1 MYTRAVALASLFVVA
16 SLTIAL
22 TQDTPKIT
30 PLPEV
35 VVTAPPEK
43 AAPRRRPPARPGLA
57 RAGRVA
63 PGRTL
68 ARGASARVANA
79 ATSKAPGPNT
89 AAGPGGIGSAP
100 GQTLTAINRDQFDDR
115 RTFTIGSVLQDSPG
129 VDIKQGNG
137 PRDVGIS
144 IRGSNA
150 RNGFGIRNI
159 VMLEDGFPITQ
170 PDGLSRSD
178 TIDPHAYS
186 AIDVYRGPSSAYFGN
201 YATGGALN
209 LRTRTGAQVNGYEF
223 GSDMGSFGYFNNYMT
238 IGRQTGPL
246 DYSLFI
252 SDVMGQGFIANSAF
266 NTPVLDF
273 LGSYAITPNDLIT
286 TKVISNYVATQL
298 PLRLSL
304 NQFQQNPFQKGCAVA
319 AGAAPGCATAALFA
333 NGMSGAMVP
342 DTAQQAGFG
351 RHDYRNIVGVRWD
364 HDLDNDTTWRTQ
376 LVFDDKNINQ
386 PTGATSAIGNTPSL
400 NAMSDVTKKNT
411 VAGLDFTHFAGLF
424 YNIEGLS
431 NYTYN
436 VAPGGNATLAALSSF
451 YNSGQ
456 QENAGG
462 RVREEIK
469 FNNYWTAVLGADMEH
484 TNITTVNNIYSFP
497 GGVPTATAFPIGT
510 NYLNN
515 AEEAGLRYRPNTD
528 WQFRGRVATGYGTP
542 NIGQLTVT
550 PQGVSGNN
558 SALTSQTNLGFDLG
572 ADWTPVNTLT
582 FSVTGFYEFFK
593 NEIVTQSPG
602 VGLLSYSFNA
612 PASEHRGVEVAVDWK
627 PWSGWRL
634 LGAYTYL
641 NEVYTNYI
649 EQLSAGNFTAQFNRD
664 GNRIPGVSPNEL
676 LVRLGYDQPVGPYR
690 GLGAFVQFQWKD
702 GYFID
707 NANLIKVPAFE
718 LVNVNVHYNV
728 DFETSTYFKSAM
740 LYFEVRNILNT
751 TYVASANNI
760 SDSLNTTTGAQ
771 NPGSVLATTG
781 TGSIYAGEPRAVAG
795 GVRFAFR

>member
-1 MYTRAVALASLFVVA
+1 MDTRALALASLFVVT
-16 SLTIAL
+16 SLSVAL
-22 TQDTPKIT
+22 TQDSPKIT

-35 VVTAPPEK
+35 VVTAPTEK
-43 AAPRRRPPARPGLA
+43 VAPRRRAPARPGFA
-57 RAGRVA
+57 RAGRIAPGRAA
-63 PGRTL
+63 PGRTPPTV
-68 ARGASARVANA
+68 ASGGAGK
-79 ATSKAPGPNT
+79 TPGPNT
-89 AAGPGGIGSAP
+89 SAGPGGINNAP

-159 VMLEDGFPITQ
+159 VILEDGFPVTQ

-178 TIDPHAYS
+178 LIDPHAYS
-186 AIDVYRGPSSAYFGN
+186 SIDVYRGPSSAYFGN

-209 LRTRTGAQVNGYEF
+209 FRTRTGAQVNGFEY

-238 IGRQTGPL
+238 IGRKTGPL

-266 NTPVLDF
+266 NTPVINF

-304 NQFQQNPFQKGCAVA
+304 SQFQQNPFQKGCTVA
-319 AGAAPGCATAALFA
+319 AGAAPGCGTASLFA
-333 NGMSGAMVP
+333 NGMTTPTVP
-342 DTAQQAGFG
+342 ETAQQAGFG

-364 HDLDNDTTWRTQ
+364 HDFDNDTTWRTQ

-386 PTGATSAIGNTPSL
+386 PTGTTSAVGNTPSL
-400 NAMSDVTKKNT
+400 NAMSDVTRKNT
-411 VAGLDFTHFAGLF
+411 IAGMDFTHFAGLF
-424 YNIEGLS
+424 YNIEALS

-436 VAPGGNATLAALSSF
+436 VMPGGNATLGALSSY

-462 RVREEIK
+462 RVREEVK
-469 FNNYWTAVLGADMEH
+469 FNDYWTAVLGADMEH
-484 TNITTVNNIYSFP
+484 TNITTVNNSFRFLP
-497 GGVPTATAFPIGT
+497 SGASVLTASPILT

-528 WQFRGRVATGYGTP
+528 WQFRARVATGYGTP
-542 NIGQLTVT
+542 NIGQLTTT
-550 PQGVSGNN
+550 PQGLVGNN
-558 SALTSQTNLGFDLG
+558 SALTSQTNVGYDLG

-582 FSVTGFYEFFK
+582 LSVTGFYEFFK
-593 NEIVTQSPG
+593 NEIVSQSPG
-602 VGLLSYSFNA
+602 AGLALYSFNA
-612 PASEHRGVEVAVDWK
+612 PASEHRGVEIAADWK
-627 PWSGWRL
+627 PLAGWRL

-649 EQLSAGNFTAQFNRD
+649 EQLSTGAFTAQIQSRWKPD
-664 GNRIPGVSPNEL
+664 TR
-676 LVRLGYDQPVGPYR
+676 RLSERTVGAARLRPARRPV
-690 GLGAFVQFQWKD
+690 
-702 GYFID
+702 
-707 NANLIKVPAFE
+707 
-718 LVNVNVHYNV
+718 
-728 DFETSTYFKSAM
+728 
-740 LYFEVRNILNT
+740 
-751 TYVASANNI
+751 
-760 SDSLNTTTGAQ
+760 
-771 NPGSVLATTG
+771 
-781 TGSIYAGEPRAVAG
+781 
-795 GVRFAFR
+795 

>member
-16 SLTIAL
+16 SLSVAL
-22 TQDTPKIT
+22 TQDTPKTT

-35 VVTAPPEK
+35 VVTAPAEK
-43 AAPRRRPPARPGLA
+43 VVPRRRAPARPGLA
-57 RAGRVA
+57 RAGRVT
-63 PGRTL
+63 PGRTSPRS
-68 ARGASARVANA
+68 ASVASAAP
-79 ATSKAPGPNT
+79 SKAPGPNT

-100 GQTLTAINRDQFDDR
+100 GQTLTEINRDQFDDR

-129 VDIKQGNG
+129 IDIKQGNG

-159 VMLEDGFPITQ
+159 VILEDGFPVTQ

-178 TIDPHAYS
+178 LIDPHAYS
-186 AIDVYRGPSSAYFGN
+186 SIDVYRGPSSAYFGN

-209 LRTRTGAQVNGYEF
+209 FRTRTGAQVNGYEF

-246 DYSLFI
+246 NYSLFM
-252 SDVMGQGFIANSAF
+252 SDVLGQGFIANSAF
-266 NTPVLDF
+266 NTPVLNF
-273 LGSYAITPNDLIT
+273 LGSYALTPNDLIT

-304 NQFQQNPFQKGCAVA
+304 SQFQQNPFQKGCNVA
-319 AGAAPGCATAALFA
+319 ATAAVGCGTASLFV
-333 NGMSGAMVP
+333 NGMSGATVS

-351 RHDYRNIVGVRWD
+351 RHDYRNIVGMRWD
-364 HDLDNDTTWRTQ
+364 HDLDNDTTWRNQ

-386 PTGATSAIGNTPSL
+386 PTGATSAIGNTPSV

-411 VAGLDFTHFAGLF
+411 IAGLDFTHFAGLF
-424 YNIEGLS
+424 YNIEALS

-436 VAPGGNATLAALSSF
+436 VAPGGNATLGALSSF

-469 FNNYWTAVLGADMEH
+469 VNPFWTAVLGADMEH
-484 TNITTVNNIYSFP
+484 TNIITTNNIFNYP
-497 GGVPTATAFPIGT
+497 VGGAPILTSTPIGT

-515 AEEAGLRYRPNTD
+515 AEEAGLRYWPNTD
-528 WQFRGRVATGYGTP
+528 WQFRGRVATAYGTP

-558 SALTSQTNLGFDLG
+558 SAVTSQTNLGFDLG
-572 ADWTPVNTLT
+572 ADWTPVNTMTL
-582 FSVTGFYEFFK
+582 SVTGFYEFFK

-602 VGLLSYSFNA
+602 AGLQSFSFNA
-612 PASEHRGVEVAVDWK
+612 PASEHRGVEVALDWK

-641 NEVYTNYI
+641 DEVYTNYI
-649 EQLSAGNFTAQFNRD
+649 EQLSAGKFTAQFNRD
-664 GNRIPGVSPNEL
+664 GNKIPGVSPNEL
-676 LVRLGYDQPVGPYR
+676 LLRLGYDQPVGPYK

-707 NANLIKVPAFE
+707 NANFVKVPAFE

-740 LYFEVRNILNT
+740 LYFEVRNIFNT

-760 SDSLNTTTGAQ
+760 TDTLSSTTGAA
-771 NPGSVLATTG
+771 NPGSVLAVTG